1 MRVEVTVDEL
11 VLRGVPAERA
21 RAVAGA
27 LEARLA
33 ALGEE
38 WVAVRATPAARE
50 EAFRR
55 LPAVEAQAGDPIAL
69 GERIADAVWAAVA
82 RRRGGGRR

>member
-21 RAVAGA
+21 NAVAAA

-33 ALGEE
+33 ALGED
-38 WVAVRATPAARE
+38 WAAAGAPPAARD

-55 LPAVEAQAGDPIAL
+55 LPAVEVRAGNPAAL
-69 GERIADAVWAAVA
+69 GERVADEVWAAVV

>member
-11 VLRGVPAERA
+11 VLRGVPRERA
-21 RAVAGA
+21 HAVAAA

-33 ALGEE
+33 VLAEQ
-38 WVAVRATPAARE
+38 WAAADAAPAPRD

-55 LPAVEAQAGDPIAL
+55 LPAVEVRDGDPAAL
-69 GERIADAVWAAVA
+69 GESVADEVWAAVVR
-82 RRRGGGRR
+82 RRRGGRR

>member
-1 MRVEVTVDEL
+1 MKVEVTVDEL
-11 VLRGVPAERA
+11 VFRGVPAERA
-21 RAVAGA
+21 NAVAAA

-38 WVAVRATPAARE
+38 WAASGAQPAPRD

-55 LPAVEAQAGDPIAL
+55 LPAVEAPAGEAAAL
-69 GERIADAVWAAVA
+69 GRSVADAVWAAIA
-82 RRRGGGRR
+82 GGGRRR

>member
-11 VLRGVPAERA
+11 VLRGVPAECA

-38 WVAVRATPAARE
+38 WAASGAPPAPRD

-55 LPAVEAQAGDPIAL
+55 LPAVEARSGDPRTV
-69 GERIADAVWAAVA
+69 GEAVADAVWRAVA
-82 RRRGGGRR
+82 RRGGGRR